1 MFHRVTII
9 GHLGNDPEMRH
20 TQKGTPVASFSVAS
34 SRRWTGQDG
43 QQGEETV
50 WFRVSAWNRLG
61 EICNQ
66 YLSKGSKVYVEGQL
80 TPDKETGG
88 PRTYVANGG
97 QLRATYELRA
107 TTVRFLDSA
116 GTGGNNK
123 VDEVDVE
130 PITEEE
136 IPF

>member
-20 TQKGTPVASFSVAS
+20 TSKGTAVAGFSVAS

-43 QQGEETV
+43 EQREETV
-50 WFRVSAWNRLG
+50 WFRISAWGRLG

-66 YLSKGSKVYVEGQL
+66 YLSKGSKVYVEGLL

-88 PRTYVANGG
+88 PRTYIANGG
-97 QLRATYELRA
+97 QVRASFELRA

-116 GTGGNNK
+116 GTGGNSK
-123 VDEVDVE
+123 LDTEEVE
-130 PITEEE
+130 PIAEEE